1 MVHAIAKY
9 LKTWAEP
16 ESALA
21 GAVPGAYERCLVVP
35 ARRES
40 ASMLDGY
47 TLAAGSSRG
56 RTLCIIVANGSEE
69 ESPAH
74 HAENVE
80 FLSGLLGALDAKDA
94 LRTIAESP
102 RTYFGTVSD
111 GLAVVVLDRVTG
123 EARFPAKFGVGL
135 ARKIGMDLAFALHVE
150 GTVRSPFIFCTDADA
165 TLPLAHFDRPE
176 VTEPRGAGAV
186 VFPFWHDEADD
197 PRITRA
203 TALYELSLR
212 YYVAGLELAGSPY
225 AFHTLGSAMA
235 VGALAYASVRGCPR
249 KREAGEDFYLLGK
262 IAKVAPLL
270 RASAPAV
277 RLCSRWSDRTP
288 FGTGAGVARELTSGE
303 RHFYAPECFD
313 ALRRFLECLDACA
326 PSNSVERLERERGG
340 LDPDEWDAVSPA
352 LFGSGGREAFEAASR
367 QARST
372 AARRARLHDWF
383 DAFRT
388 LKFIHVLRD
397 RVWPNVPFGEALSRA
412 PFAKL
417 VDTDK
422 VGPLLSERR
431 ALAEREAAG
440 PDAFGPA
447 SFAS

>member
-1 MVHAIAKY
+1 MHAVAKY
-9 LKTWAEP
+9 LRSWAEP
-16 ESALA
+16 EATLA

-47 TLAAGSSRG
+47 TRAAASSQG
-56 RTLCIIVANGSEE
+56 RTLCIIVANGSENA
-69 ESPAH
+69 SPEH
-74 HAENVE
+74 HAENAG
-80 FLSGLLGALDAKDA
+80 FLRGLLGALDAP
-94 LRTIAESP
+94 RTIAEAP
-102 RTYFGTVSD
+102 RAYFGAVSRELD
-111 GLAVVVLDRVTG
+111 VVVIDRATEG
-123 EARFPAKFGVGL
+123 ARFAPKSGVGL
-135 ARKIGMDLAFALHVE
+135 ARKIGMDLALALHAK

-176 VTEPRGAGAV
+176 VTGLHAAGAV
-186 VFPFWHDEADD
+186 VFPFWHYEGGD
-197 PRITRA
+197 PGIDRA

-212 YYVAGLELAGSPY
+212 YYVAGLGFAGSPY

-235 VGALAYASVRGCPR
+235 VSAPAYAAVRGCPR

-270 RASAPAV
+270 RASGPAV
-277 RLCSRWSDRTP
+277 RLRSRSSDRTP

-303 RHFYAPECFD
+303 RRFYAPECFD
-313 ALRRFLECLDACA
+313 ALRRFLECLDVCA
-326 PSNSVERLERERGG
+326 TSSSVERLERDRGG
-340 LDPDEWDAVSPA
+340 LGVDAWDVVSAA
-352 LFGSGGREAFEAASR
+352 LLGSGGREALEAASR

-388 LKFIHVLRD
+388 LKFVHALRD
-397 RVWPNVPFGEALSRA
+397 RVWPNLPFGEALSRA
-412 PFAKL
+412 PFTRL
-417 VDTDK
+417 VTPDA
-422 VGPLLSERR
+422 VGSLLSERR
-431 ALAEREAAG
+431 ALVEREAAG
-440 PDAFGPA
+440 PTAFGPA